1 MLLFTVFDWDLVKK
15 DDFAG
20 MCIVPCSDIPRL
32 QGTGA
37 EQQRAMILEV
47 DAPQRKVFRYH
58 FFILPEKQHHPFGL
72 SWNPELNLVTRKQ
85 SRLLKPYHHQIE
97 VKYVH

>member
-20 MCIVPCSDIPRL
+20 MCIVPCRDMPRL

-37 EQQRAMILEV
+37 EQQRAMILEMN
-47 DAPQRKVFRYH
+47 APQRKVFRLSLFH
-58 FFILPEKQHHPFGL
+58 PPGKAASPIRAELESRAKLSDSKAKQVIETIP
-72 SWNPELNLVTRKQ
+72 SPNPK
-85 SRLLKPYHHQIE
+85 
-97 VKYVH
+97 

>member
-20 MCIVPCSDIPRL
+20 MCIVPCRDIPRL

-37 EQQRAMILEV
+37 EQQKAMILEV
-47 DAPQRKVFRYH
+47 DAPQRKVFRLSL
-58 FFILPEKQHHPFGL
+58 FHPPGKAAKL
-72 SWNPELNLVTRKQ
+72 SWNPELNLVTQKQ
-85 SRLLKPYHHQIE
+85 SKSLKQYHHQN
-97 VKYVH
+97 